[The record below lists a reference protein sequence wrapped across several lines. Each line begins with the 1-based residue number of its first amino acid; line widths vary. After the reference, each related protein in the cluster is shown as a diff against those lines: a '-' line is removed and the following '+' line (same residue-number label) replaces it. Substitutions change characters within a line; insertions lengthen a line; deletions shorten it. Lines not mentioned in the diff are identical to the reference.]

1 MSMDGQAQATDEAA
15 AANDAVADF
24 IDRMGVIAQ
33 ADGLPRIAGRLMGFF
48 VIHGGPVSFSELGER
63 LQISRASVSNN
74 TRLLEGLGVIERTGK
89 PGDRQDYFRLA
100 EAPYRRLL
108 EGVVERMAR
117 ASAAA
122 EKAARDVPADWEGAR
137 RRLDELSDFYASAG
151 KNTRD
156 LLAAMARQQR

>member
-1 MSMDGQAQATDEAA
+1 MSMHGQAQAAEMAD
-15 AANDAVADF
+15 DAVADF
-24 IDRMGVIAQ
+24 IDRMGIIAQ
-33 ADGLPRIAGRLMGFF
+33 ADGLPPIAGRLMGFF

-74 TRLLEGLGVIERTGK
+74 TRLLEGLGVIERTSK

-137 RRLDELSDFYASAG
+137 RRLDELRDFYASAG
-151 KNTRD
+151 ENTRA
-156 LLAAMARQQR
+156 LLAALARQER